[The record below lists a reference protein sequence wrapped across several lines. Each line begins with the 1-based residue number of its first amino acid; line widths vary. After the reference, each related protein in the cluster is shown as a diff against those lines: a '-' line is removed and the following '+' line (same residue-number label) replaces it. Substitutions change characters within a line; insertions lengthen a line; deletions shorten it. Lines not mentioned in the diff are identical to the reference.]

1 MDGALRSRNAS
12 RTSRSGRTSRRAA
25 TAAAITRAERG
36 SRLPCATAMS
46 GTIDLDALAQFDSGN
61 DVAHQAGCESVST
74 SGIDQQEAA
83 GVAVDGVVV
92 SHDRLGHPDGDLAD
106 LVELESVR
114 A

>member
-25 TAAAITRAERG
+25 TAAAITEQNGG

-61 DVAHQAGCESVST
+61 DVAHQA
-74 SGIDQQEAA
+74 AA
-83 GVAVDGVVV
+83 RVFPPAGSISRKLPVLAVDGVVV

-106 LVELESVR
+106 LR
-114 A
+114 